1 MKTQEIAN
9 RLASLCREEKY
20 EQAQKELYA
29 DNAISIEPEA
39 SNGFEKET
47 RGLAAIIEKGK
58 KFESMVEKSHSIT
71 VTEPL
76 VTQNSIAF
84 LLSMDMTMK
93 GRPRSTMSELCVYNV
108 KDGKIVSE
116 QFFM

>member
-1 MKTQEIAN
+1 MTTHEIAT

-20 EQAQKELYA
+20 EQAQQELYA
-29 DNAISIEPEA
+29 DNAVSVEPEA

-58 KFESMVEKSHSIT
+58 RFESMVEKSHAIT
-71 VTEPL
+71 VSEPL
-76 VTQNSIAF
+76 VAGNSIAF
-84 LLSMDMTMK
+84 VLTMDMTMK
-93 GRPRSTMSELCVYNV
+93 GRPRGTMSELCVYQV

>member
-1 MKTQEIAN
+1 MTTQEIAK

-20 EQAQKELYA
+20 EQAQQELYA
-29 DNAISIEPEA
+29 DNAVSIEPEA

-58 KFESMVEKSHSIT
+58 RFESMVEKTHSIT
-71 VTEPL
+71 VSEPL
-76 VTQNSIAF
+76 VAGNSIAF
-84 LLSMDMTMK
+84 ILSMDMTMK
-93 GRPRSTMSELCVYNV
+93 GRPRTSMNELCVYQVQN
-108 KDGKIVSE
+108 GKIVSE

>member
-1 MKTQEIAN
+1 MTTQEIAN
-9 RLASLCREEKY
+9 KLAALCREEKY

-29 DNAISIEPEA
+29 ENAISIEAEA
-39 SNGFEKET
+39 AGGFEKET
-47 RGLAAIIEKGK
+47 RGLTAIIEKGK

-76 VTQNSIAF
+76 VTQNTIAF
-84 LLSMDMTMK
+84 LLTMDMTMK
-93 GRPRSTMSELCVYNV
+93 GRPRSTMSEVCVYTV
-108 KDGKIVSE
+108 KNGKIVSE

>member
-1 MKTQEIAN
+1 MTTKEIAT

-20 EQAQKELYA
+20 DQAQKELYA
-29 DNAISIEPEA
+29 DNAVSIEPEA

-47 RGLAAIIEKGK
+47 RGLQAIIEKGK
-58 KFESMVEKSHSIT
+58 RFESMVEKTHSIT

-76 VTQNSIAF
+76 VTGNSIAF
-84 LLSMDMTMK
+84 VLSMDMTMK
-93 GRPRSTMSELCVYNV
+93 GQPRSAMSELCVYQVQN
-108 KDGKIVSE
+108 GKIVSE

>member
-1 MKTQEIAN
+1 MTTQEIAT
-9 RLASLCREEKY
+9 RLSSLCREEKY
-20 EQAQKELYA
+20 DQAQRELYA
-29 DNAISIEPEA
+29 DNAVSIEPEA

-58 KFESMVEKSHSIT
+58 RFESMVEKTHAIT
-71 VTEPL
+71 VSEPL
-76 VTQNSIAF
+76 VAGNSIAF
-84 LLSMDMTMK
+84 ILTMDMTMK
-93 GRPRSTMSELCVYNV
+93 GLPRGTMSELCVYQV